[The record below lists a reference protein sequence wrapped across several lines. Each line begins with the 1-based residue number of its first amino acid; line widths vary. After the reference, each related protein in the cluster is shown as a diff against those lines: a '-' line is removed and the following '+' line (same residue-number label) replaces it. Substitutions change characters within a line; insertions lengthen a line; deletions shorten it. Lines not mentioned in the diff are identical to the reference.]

1 MILHIDIETYSEAD
15 LTKTGVYRY
24 AEDPSFEILLFGV
37 AVDNNPVVVYDLKKG
52 EEIPEDIIV
61 ALQDNTITKWAFN
74 AQFERVCLSRYLW
87 DKGLLTR
94 GTYLDPH
101 GWRCDMVWAGYMGF
115 PMNLKGAGSAL
126 QLDEQKME
134 EGKSLITYFCKPY
147 RATSKNGYT
156 NRNLPS
162 HDPEKWELFKSY
174 NKRDVEV
181 EISIAQKLSA
191 HPVPEK
197 VWEEYWEDQTIND
210 RGILIDI
217 PMVES
222 AINLDKV
229 SKSHLKEEMQSL
241 SGLRNPQSVIQM
253 QQWLKENGVELD
265 SLGKKEI
272 EAELEG
278 IPEPMRSVL
287 LLRQQLAMSAVKKY
301 QAMDTAAC
309 SDGRCR
315 GMFRF
320 YGANRSGRFC
330 LAEGTPILVK
340 TAQGEILEKP
350 IEDVLL
356 SDLVY
361 DGNEWVH
368 HEGVVY
374 SGEKDVITWDG
385 ITATAEH
392 KVFITEDEKIP
403 LGEAK
408 KKALPLWRGQS
419 QNRPEAVPPEAGHTR
434 TYDILNAGPRNRFTA
449 NGRVVS
455 NSGAIVQLQNLFRN
469 SLPDLDSARALVK
482 QGNYEALSLL
492 YDSIPEVLAQC
503 VRTAF
508 IPAPGYKFIVADFS
522 AIEARVLAWLAG
534 EQWVLDV
541 FASGGD
547 IYCETASRMFG
558 VPVVKHGING
568 ELRQKGKQ
576 ATLSCGYGGG
586 VGALKAMG
594 AIEAGMKEEELGPL
608 VDAWRA
614 SNPNIVKL
622 WYAVDRAAKAA
633 IKEKTTINTHG
644 LEFKYRGGMLY
655 ITLPSGRHLSYVR
668 PRIGENRYGGE
679 SVTYMGTDFTKHWAR
694 IETFGGKLVENC
706 VQAISRD
713 ILCSALEHLSPYRV
727 VAHVHDEC
735 IVEVPPSTTV
745 EEISSLMSI
754 VPEWA
759 PGLVLRADGYECP
772 GYYLKD

>member
-37 AVDNNPVVVYDLKKG
+37 AVDDNPVVVYDLKKG
-52 EEIPEDIIV
+52 EEIPDEIIS

-147 RATSKNGYT
+147 RATSKNGYS

-162 HDPEKWELFKSY
+162 HDPEKWELFKTY

-181 EISIAQKLSA
+181 EMAIASKLSA

-217 PMVES
+217 PMVEN
-222 AINLDKV
+222 ATELDKV

-241 SGLRNPQSVIQM
+241 SGLKNPQSVIQM

-315 GMFRF
+315 GMFQF
-320 YGANRSGRFC
+320 YGANRSGRF
-330 LAEGTPILVK
+330 
-340 TAQGEILEKP
+340 
-350 IEDVLL
+350 
-356 SDLVY
+356 
-361 DGNEWVH
+361 
-368 HEGVVY
+368 
-374 SGEKDVITWDG
+374 SGRI
-385 ITATAEH
+385 I
-392 KVFITEDEKIP
+392 
-403 LGEAK
+403 
-408 KKALPLWRGQS
+408 
-419 QNRPEAVPPEAGHTR
+419 
-434 TYDILNAGPRNRFTA
+434 
-449 NGRVVS
+449 
-455 NSGAIVQLQNLFRN
+455 QLQNLFRN

-508 IPAPGYKFIVADFS
+508 IPAPGYKFIVSDFS

-547 IYCETASRMFG
+547 IYCETTSRMFG

-568 ELRQKGKQ
+568 DLRQKGKQ
-576 ATLSCGYGGG
+576 ATLSCIAEGQLVLTDRGLVPIEEVTLDDKVWDGEKWVEHEGVVYKGEREVIAYEGLTATEDHLVWVEGELFPLSFGDAARNGLHLLQTGGRVTYSGTWEKSGIRKVYDILNAGPYHRFTVSGYLVHNCGYGGG

-622 WYAVDRAAKAA
+622 WYAVDRAAKTA
-633 IKEKTTINTHG
+633 IKDKTTINTHG

-713 ILCSALEHLSPYRV
+713 ILCSALEHLSTYRV